1 MSKARVG
8 RRTLDGFAEINHD
21 AAGIDV
27 GNAQHWVAVPSGRD
41 TESVKMFGCFTSD
54 LHALAN
60 WLERCGI
67 KTVAMESTGVYW
79 IALYE
84 VLESRG
90 FQVCVVMRVK
100 PRTFQGAKRT

>member
-1 MSKARVG
+1 MAKTRGKV
-8 RRTLDGFAEINHD
+8 RTIHGFAEINRD

-41 TESVKMFGCFTSD
+41 AESVRMFGCFTSD

-60 WLERCGI
+60 WLVKCGI

-84 VLESRG
+84 VLERRG
-90 FQVCVVMRVK
+90 SK
-100 PRTFQGAKRT
+100 STW